1 MSTPQ
6 VWCFL
11 FKEQMKSTS
20 QTHLG
25 CNLLPKKRLRTSHI
39 YVSHHINLTVA
50 MSRHEP
56 QMLLHSQLCAKRRKM
71 LEDMEKD
78 FEGGQEADKLGGG
91 GSKSGGSLASG
102 TLGLEWK
109 RSKLLCVIGRRQRW
123 STRFDG
129 VGRGVVRF

>member
-1 MSTPQ
+1 
-6 VWCFL
+6 
-11 FKEQMKSTS
+11 
-20 QTHLG
+20 
-25 CNLLPKKRLRTSHI
+25 
-39 YVSHHINLTVA
+39 

-56 QMLLHSQLCAKRRKM
+56 QMLLHSQVLKVLRVPKRLCAKRRKM

>member
-1 MSTPQ
+1 MVIYNPTDLYLWEGTIMKVAFGGLDSVSQPPHQ
-6 VWCFL
+6 PDRP
-11 FKEQMKSTS
+11 EGSKST
-20 QTHLG
+20 QKGVTENALVVGPILH
-25 CNLLPKKRLRTSHI
+25 PKGL
-39 YVSHHINLTVA
+39 
-50 MSRHEP
+50 
-56 QMLLHSQLCAKRRKM
+56 RKM

>member
-1 MSTPQ
+1 
-6 VWCFL
+6 
-11 FKEQMKSTS
+11 
-20 QTHLG
+20 
-25 CNLLPKKRLRTSHI
+25 
-39 YVSHHINLTVA
+39 
-50 MSRHEP
+50 
-56 QMLLHSQLCAKRRKM
+56 M

-78 FEGGQEADKLGGG
+78 FEGIFSLRPVFKYKRVLDLSLCFEFDFLFLLHEGGQEADKLGGG

>member
-25 CNLLPKKRLRTSHI
+25 CNLLPKKRLGKCSCIPRECSCCWSNFTPKG
-39 YVSHHINLTVA
+39 L
-50 MSRHEP
+50 
-56 QMLLHSQLCAKRRKM
+56 LCAKRRKM

-78 FEGGQEADKLGGG
+78 FESGQEADKLGGG

-129 VGRGVVRF
+129 VGRGVVWF